1 MKVSFGDKPLKIS
14 QIAEMCGGSIYT
26 DFGGD
31 DEIKHICTDSREA
44 EKNCL
49 FLAIRGEKVDGHN
62 YINKAAELG
71 AACAIAEHAVDGA
84 NIPLIIVEDTL
95 AAIAALSTAY
105 AEEYHSAVRKV
116 AVTGSVGKTTA
127 KEMISAVLG
136 ASHKVYKSDG
146 NYNSTIGMPLSQL
159 EITSDTEFAVLEMGM
174 SQAGEISVMSRCA
187 RPDVAVITNI
197 GNSHIEFFDSR
208 AGIASAKLEVMEGLS
223 KDGLLLLCGG
233 EPLLSE
239 VGSWDGRVKYYAACG
254 DNDIHAEN
262 VSTAGGK
269 TVFDAVVCGTRING
283 VEIFAIGKHNVH
295 AALSAIGVALHF
307 GISEEDIR
315 RGLLEYRT
323 VGMRQQILEVGGVTI
338 INDCY
343 NASPESMRA
352 ASEVLST
359 LASEKGGKKIALLG
373 DMLELGEFSSD
384 LHYSVGEHFGAMG
397 VRLFTFGESAER
409 IADGAAKR
417 LNSDMITR
425 SRNTTDEDAA
435 RVAALIAKEASAGD
449 CILIKASRRIAAER
463 VSAALTDILSK

>member
-105 AEEYHSAVRKV
+105 AEEYHSDVRKV

-435 RVAALIAKEASAGD
+435 SVAALIAKEASSGD